1 MRWERGGWAEKQ
13 SREVKAPA
21 SQGSNKGK
29 EQGKGDT
36 FFTVINEWKI
46 FGTFALDKIAWFS
59 LVCVLQYFQLDLRW
73 CQSVGWWY
81 STVLDDTALCWMI
94 RHCVGWYGTV
104 LDDTAL
110 CWMIRH
116 CVEWYD
122 TVLDDTAYVTF
133 HKLPNCTMPHSR
145 PALKLKVRRVRM
157 LTKLFWP
164 LEGCLLTHLGGIVI
178 STIFACSWVFMVRR
192 VCKEHEKC
200 IVKERHL
207 RSCLYFRE
215 RA

>member
-1 MRWERGGWAEKQ
+1 MPICWMMIQ
-13 SREVKAPA
+13 H
-21 SQGSNKGK
+21 
-29 EQGKGDT
+29 
-36 FFTVINEWKI
+36 
-46 FGTFALDKIAWFS
+46 
-59 LVCVLQYFQLDLRW
+59 C
-73 CQSVGWWY
+73 VGWY
-81 STVLDDTALCWMI
+81 GTVLDDTALRWMIRHCVGWYGTVLDDTALRWMIRHCVGWHGTVLDETALCWMI
-94 RHCVGWYGTV
+94 RHCVEWYGTV

>member
-122 TVLDDTAYVTF
+122 TVLDDTALCWMKRHCVGWYGTVLNDT
-133 HKLPNCTMPHSR
+133 
-145 PALKLKVRRVRM
+145 ALCWMIRHCVGWYGTVLNDTTLCWMIRHMSLSTNFQTVR
-157 LTKLFWP
+157 
-164 LEGCLLTHLGGIVI
+164 CLTHV
-178 STIFACSWVFMVRR
+178 
-192 VCKEHEKC
+192 
-200 IVKERHL
+200 L
-207 RSCLYFRE
+207 R
-215 RA
+215 